1 MKKLVIIGVMLL
13 LFTAWFGIATAEINI
28 LGGLSREKNAKPG
41 EIYENE
47 IIIRNKGEGIQEV
60 KLYQTD
66 YLFFSDGSN
75 IYGEPGKISRSNA
88 KWITFRPKRLKI
100 GPKQQE
106 AVHYTVAV
114 PKDTGLVGT
123 FWSILMV
130 EPISEDSPESTQAKE
145 RETSIGV
152 RQVFRY
158 GIQISSH
165 IDDTGVGMLKFSGT
179 KLLKENNVS
188 ILKVDVENTGEIFL
202 RPLLSVELYNEK
214 GGFVGRYKGKRFRT
228 YPGTSVRFKVDL
240 GKIDEGIYK
249 ALVVADCG
257 GDDVF
262 GATYNIK
269 IRNNK

>member
-1 MKKLVIIGVMLL
+1 MKKRVIIGVMLL
-13 LFTAWFGIATAEINI
+13 LFYAWFGIAAAEISI
-28 LGGLSREKNAKPG
+28 LGGLSREKSAKQG
-41 EIYENE
+41 ETYENE
-47 IIIRNKGEGIQEV
+47 IIIMNKGQGIQEV

-88 KWITFRPKRLKI
+88 KWITFHPKRLKI
-100 GPKQQE
+100 GPNQQE
-106 AVHYTVAV
+106 VVHYTVAV
-114 PKDTGLVGT
+114 PKDTGLEGT

-130 EPISEDSPESTQAKE
+130 EPIAEDSPESSQVKE

-152 RQVFRY
+152 RQIFRY
-158 GIQISSH
+158 GIQIATN
-165 IDDTGVGMLKFSGT
+165 IDDTGAGMLKFSDT

-188 ILKVDVENTGEIFL
+188 ILRVDVENIGEIFL
-202 RPLLSVELYNEK
+202 RPSLSVEVYNEK
-214 GGFVGRYKGKRFRT
+214 GGFVGKYQGERFRT

-240 GKIDEGIYK
+240 GQIDEGVYK

-269 IRNNK
+269 IQNNK